1 MRIIARR
8 RLKPNLKFQERSQRR
23 GFVTVLA
30 ACVLVVLFG
39 MLAFTLDIG
48 FITATRSQMRN
59 AADAAA
65 LAACQELPPGLGK
78 GAAQSTTTVKTNAE
92 AVAVA
97 LASYHRAGDVSSAAV
112 IPSRDIRFGRRDWDS
127 QQQKWIETW
136 NATPYNMVQV
146 TVRRDQPF
154 SGTVTS
160 TSPSD
165 RQLKLFFAPVLN
177 QNNASVT
184 VSATAAVLPAVGFSL
199 PTGSSRTIGILPIAL
214 DLPTWEALIQN
225 NVGPDAFAYDPST
238 GRVHSGSDGI
248 REVNLYPSGSS
259 SMPPGNRGTVD
270 LGSPNNSTADLKRQI
285 LYGLNAEDLSY
296 FPNGQIRTDNGPLY
310 LNGDTGISAGIK
322 AELSQIIGQTRAI
335 PIFTDVSGPGNNATY
350 TIVKFVGIRVLE
362 VVLTGSL
369 SSKHLTVQP
378 AVFEDSNAIGGKAA
392 TTPDTIFSPI
402 KLIH

>member
-1 MRIIARR
+1 MKNLSTRGWKPK
-8 RLKPNLKFQERSQRR
+8 LKYQKKSKRR
-23 GFVTVLA
+23 GSVTVLA
-30 ACVLVVLFG
+30 VCVLVMLFG
-39 MLAFTLDIG
+39 MLAFTADIG

-65 LAACQELPPGLGK
+65 LAACQELPAGMGK
-78 GAAQSTTTVKTNAE
+78 GATSSISTVKADAENA
-92 AVAVA
+92 AMT
-97 LASYHRAGDVSSAAV
+97 LAGHHRAGDVASASV
-112 IPSRDIRFGRRDWDS
+112 KPGKDFRFGRRDWDP
-127 QQQKWIETW
+127 QQLKWIETW
-136 NATPYNMVQV
+136 NSTPYNMVEV
-146 TVRRDQPF
+146 RVRRDQPF
-154 SGTVTS
+154 SGAVTAS
-160 TSPSD
+160 SPAD

-177 QNNASVT
+177 QKNASVT
-184 VSATAAVLPAVGFSL
+184 VSATAAVLPVVGFSL
-199 PTGSSRTIGILPIAL
+199 PAGSTKTVGILPIAL

-225 NVGPDAFAYDPST
+225 DIGPDSFAYNPNT
-238 GRVHSGSDGI
+238 GSVYRGQDGI

-270 LGSPNNSTADLKRQI
+270 LGNPNNSTMDLKRQI

-296 FPNGQIRTDNGPLY
+296 FPNGQIRTDNGLLY

-335 PIFTDVSGPGNNATY
+335 PIFTDVSGPGNNAMY
-350 TIVKFVGIRVLE
+350 TVVKFVGIRVLE

-392 TTPDTIFSPI
+392 TAPDTISSPI